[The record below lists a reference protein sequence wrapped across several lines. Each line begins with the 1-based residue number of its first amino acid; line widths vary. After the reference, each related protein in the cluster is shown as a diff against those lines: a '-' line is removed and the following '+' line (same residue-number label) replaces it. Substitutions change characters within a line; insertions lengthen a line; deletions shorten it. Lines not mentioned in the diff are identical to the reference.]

1 MKYLLSSTT
10 TGGISGIFLL
20 VACALIEWFT
30 NLELMTL
37 LLNVDFLF
45 TGDIHIGIEIL
56 LHLIV
61 SIMIAVLLKV
71 IFDKFRLL
79 YIPSLIF
86 SWGVTSTLFYV
97 LDYLSIMHI
106 ELHGLL
112 GFIVWTMIHLLYFI
126 IIFTLHKKGC

>member
-1 MKYLLSSTT
+1 MKYLLSSTA
-10 TGGISGIFLL
+10 TGVISGIFLFI
-20 VACALIEWFT
+20 ACALIECFT

-37 LLNVDFLF
+37 LLNVDFLVKS
-45 TGDIHIGIEIL
+45 DIHIGIEIL

-61 SIMIAVLLKV
+61 SIIIAVLLK
-71 IFDKFRLL
+71 IISDKFRRL

-97 LDYLSIMHI
+97 LNYLSIMHI

-112 GFIVWTMIHLLYFI
+112 GFIVWTFIHLLYFI
-126 IIFTLHKKGC
+126 IIFTLHKRGC